1 MSNSVKTQIPL
12 DRLGPPGLPSV
23 LHVVPVFKDGKLS
36 DEERLKDTSI
46 RKFKLRALLGKTTAK
61 DSEISMEFSKND
73 GDSFVFAHDEA
84 VVTKLYSPAGEIFL
98 YHNIKRELSLI
109 EFECDTETV
118 LSAKNIFIDAVTPFL
133 DHLSFVANIPLH
145 IIKISCIDIKH
156 QIQTMDYLC
165 PHTSVKLNPHESSI
179 YQELFPVYALYRE
192 AKNNPSS
199 YYKFLCY
206 YKIIEG
212 IHKWLRPQLFLRAK
226 AKNFAISTLKEIV
239 PDLLEASPEHAAL
252 IGKPIKQ
259 IFDTRFRSEF
269 RDQTAHFLLQE
280 GQPLNVSDF
289 RIGSK
294 YSSEIVL
301 IEACTKV
308 VINTHEAYIKELQL
322 NAL

>member
-1 MSNSVKTQIPL
+1 MVKT
-12 DRLGPPGLPSV
+12 
-23 LHVVPVFKDGKLS
+23 
-36 DEERLKDTSI
+36 
-46 RKFKLRALLGKTTAK
+46 
-61 DSEISMEFSKND
+61 
-73 GDSFVFAHDEA
+73 
-84 VVTKLYSPAGEIFL
+84 PA
-98 YHNIKRELSLI
+98 
-109 EFECDTETV
+109 
-118 LSAKNIFIDAVTPFL
+118 
-133 DHLSFVANIPLH
+133 
-145 IIKISCIDIKH
+145 
-156 QIQTMDYLC
+156 
-165 PHTSVKLNPHESSI
+165 
-179 YQELFPVYALYRE
+179 
-192 AKNNPSS
+192 
-199 YYKFLCY
+199 
-206 YKIIEG
+206 
-212 IHKWLRPQLFLRAK
+212 FLRAK